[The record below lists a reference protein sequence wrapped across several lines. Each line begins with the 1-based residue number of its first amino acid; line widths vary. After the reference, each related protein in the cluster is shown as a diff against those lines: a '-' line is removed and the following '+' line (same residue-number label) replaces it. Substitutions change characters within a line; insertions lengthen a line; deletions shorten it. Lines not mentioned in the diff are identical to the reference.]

1 MLSETTGP
9 SWEALAAL
17 CKARSSVTNANSTR
31 PSPCPYQSEVVRSCH
46 EGLRGCLQQE
56 VGALSPVPGPW
67 ATGAEDRRDGVKW
80 SQEDGATLL
89 QLSTAD
95 SYGNRCLDGPR
106 VLQGW
111 EGSDMVLS
119 WRVLPGHQSHCS
131 GELEG
136 TRPLWCSMRGPDPST
151 PWPGVS
157 AGLGDKLTQEQEE
170 SSIFSQVF

>member
-9 SWEALAAL
+9 SWGALAAL

-89 QLSTAD
+89 
-95 SYGNRCLDGPR
+95 PR

-111 EGSDMVLS
+111 EGSDMVPS